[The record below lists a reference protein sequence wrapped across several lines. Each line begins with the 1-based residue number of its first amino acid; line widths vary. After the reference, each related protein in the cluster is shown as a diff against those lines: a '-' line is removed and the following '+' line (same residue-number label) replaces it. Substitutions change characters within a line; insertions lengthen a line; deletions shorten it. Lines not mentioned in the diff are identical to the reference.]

1 MKLSK
6 TLYLVVAILFLS
18 VSTFGQKVNDKIH
31 LIENDLNHWDKS
43 KNKKWTLKE
52 RMAFYNVN
60 AVSIAVIKDYK
71 IEWLKAYGYADS
83 SEKKLATTQTLF
95 QAASIS
101 KSFNSLAILKLVEEG
116 KLGLDDDINTYLK
129 EWKFPYDSISKGKKI
144 TIAHLLNHTAGLS
157 VGGFQGYA
165 KGEKLPT
172 TIETL
177 DGLKPS
183 NSNAVRSLFEPGL
196 KFQYSGGGTT
206 ITQLILENTTG
217 EKYEDYLLKNVLTP
231 LGMSN
236 SSFNQ
241 PPAKGKENILATG
254 YNIDKEVVGKYHIY
268 PEKAAAGLWTNPTDL
283 SKYIIETQ
291 LSLLGKSNKILSKE
305 MSVKRLDTN
314 FGVFLNDFKG
324 VKYFGHSGGNEGFV
338 CYYVGS
344 FEDGNGVIVMT
355 NGRVSTIINEIV
367 NSIACVNNWKNYP
380 LESQKESI
388 SLTIRK
394 ESQNNIDKGIE
405 LYKNLKKNKSN
416 EYNFSN
422 ESELNQLGYE
432 FLRDAKLESAI
443 KIFSLNINEFPNSSN
458 VYDSRGEAYFN
469 KKEYLLSKSDYLKV
483 LELEPTNQNAKEML
497 FKIEEL
503 LKK

>member
-1 MKLSK
+1 MKKINLI
-6 TLYLVVAILFLS
+6 LLLFLS
-18 VSTFGQKVNDKIH
+18 LNSFTQEVNDKIK
-31 LIENDLNHWDKS
+31 LFENNLNYWDKS
-43 KNKKWTLKE
+43 KSKKWSLKE

-71 IEWLKAYGYADS
+71 IEWTKAYGYADV
-83 SEKKLATTQTLF
+83 SEKKSATTQTLF

-101 KSFNSLAILKLVEEG
+101 KSINSLGILKLVEEG
-116 KLGLDDDINTYLK
+116 KLGLDDDINNYLK
-129 EWKFPYDSISKGKKI
+129 DWKFPYDSVSKGKKI
-144 TIAHLLNHTAGLS
+144 SIANLLSHKAGLS
-157 VGGFQGYA
+157 TSGFGGYA
-165 KGEKLPT
+165 KGESLPT

-183 NSNAVRSLFEPGL
+183 NSGAVRSIFEPGL

-217 EKYEDYLLKNVLTP
+217 EKYEDYMLKNVLIP
-231 LGMSN
+231 LGMNS

-241 PPAKGKENILATG
+241 PPSKEKKNILATG
-254 YNIDKEVVGKYHIY
+254 YNMSKEVKGKYHIY

-305 MSVKRLDTN
+305 ISAKRLENN

-324 VKYFGHSGGNEGFV
+324 TKYFGHSGGNEGFV

-344 FEDGNGVIVMT
+344 LEDGNGMVVMT
-355 NGRVSTIINEIV
+355 NGRSSMLLNEIV
-367 NSIACVNNWKNYP
+367 SSIASLNNWKNYP
-380 LESQKESI
+380 LESNKESI

-394 ESQNNIDKGIE
+394 ESEKNIDKGIE
-405 LYKNLKKNKSN
+405 LYKVLKKNN
-416 EYNFSN
+416 INDYNFSN
-422 ESELNQLGYE
+422 ESELNRLGYE
-432 FLRDAKLESAI
+432 FLGDNKIDEAI
-443 KIFSLNINEFPNSSN
+443 KIFNLNVNEFPNSSN

-469 KKEYLLSKSDYLKV
+469 KKEYLLSKIDYQKA
-483 LELEPTNQNAKEML
+483 LELDPTSQNAKEML
-497 FKIEEL
+497 LKITEL